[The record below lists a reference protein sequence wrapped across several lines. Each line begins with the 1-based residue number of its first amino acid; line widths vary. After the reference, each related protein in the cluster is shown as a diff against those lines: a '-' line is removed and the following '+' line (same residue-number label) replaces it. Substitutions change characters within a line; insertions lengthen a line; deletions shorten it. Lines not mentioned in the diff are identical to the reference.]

1 MYVKTK
7 AAGEVLI
14 LEPHGRLYLGKPQT
28 IFEKAVQDF
37 LDDGGKKMV
46 VNLKHVPVIDSNGL
60 ASIIKCC
67 YKRAKDRGALARFV
81 IPRSSPL
88 HLHIRLCIGLV
99 FDVHEDRLKAVGAFT
114 RPPRAASQATAS
126 RSRSTTPE
134 V

>member
-7 AAGEVLI
+7 EAGEVLI
-14 LEPHGRLYLGKPQT
+14 LEPHGKLYLGEAQT
-28 IFEKAVQDF
+28 VFEKAVQDV

-46 VNLKHVPVIDSNGL
+46 VNLKRVPVIDSSGL

-88 HLHIRLCIGLV
+88 HLHVRTCIGLV
-99 FDVHEDRLKAVGAFT
+99 FDVHEDELKAVGAFT
-114 RPPRAASQATAS
+114 RQPRAAGQATGS